1 MSFGLSLVMLT
12 FSWRQ
17 PGRHLLSGMAMTMA
31 MLAAALVVAGFGPRL
46 PDWTTVLGTNLLL
59 LAAGAILHSRLT
71 AFCAQREAR
80 FDRVGW
86 TLAAL
91 TAPPFWY
98 WGLIEP
104 DGQYRAAVFSF
115 AAAAINGRTAWVIV
129 RSAYQQRRNYVIQA
143 LALLFSLFSIWMA
156 ARGVSSLVADSPA
169 VGARGDNPTSW
180 LTVFWYIILVTLMS
194 GCVIWLETGQSADRR
209 RFSARLGAFLGF
221 VNYFRDR
228 LHLLWA
234 AVLIL
239 LLGILG
245 EAAVLYQK
253 TYEAEEARLMRSTE
267 VTNDAFV
274 QHSLQLING
283 VDTLLHSVR
292 SFYLRTQSIAE
303 TEAFIDS
310 LPFDRASIDNV
321 YLISALGEITISH
334 DPAIAGMNVSD
345 RDYFVFHRAN
355 PGDQLF
361 IGAVERGRITGKLRF
376 RVSRRISRADGS
388 FGGVVLGTLN
398 PESFARYYRQ
408 LVPDSKS
415 AASLVGTQDR
425 KLRARVPEPD
435 AALWQTPIKSRWW
448 DRLQQSDSGSYKTVS
463 EIDGVGRILAYKKVG
478 DLPLVMVTG
487 FSESDLGSDV
497 QGRLR
502 WLTLSAPIGIFTVLV
517 LALLLTLEIRRRHVQ
532 DRFMSMLSHELKT
545 PLSVVRMALGL
556 NGPLSATIRAHAQ
569 QSVQDMDSIVERCLQ
584 VDRLEQ
590 RRHPAARKP
599 CQVQDLLIELQA
611 ALSGGERLQI
621 SVAPIP
627 TALIDTQLLRIALSN
642 LIENAFKYSPPR
654 SAVQVSASPHSHRRR
669 SGILFSISNEAG
681 SAGLP
686 DPNRVFRKYYR
697 APGAHSKTGSGLGL
711 YLVRG
716 AARQMGGWVR
726 YASRDGGVCFEFW
739 IPV

>member
-1 MSFGLSLVMLT
+1 MSFVSRQYVSSSSIRCITGYAICHGGSGRSCVGTAGECAGELTLKSNTLSLYVIAGAMSFGLSLVMLT

-253 TYEAEEARLMRSTE
+253 TDEAEEARLMRSTE

-292 SFYLRTQSIAE
+292 SFYLRTQSIAVSPPPI
-303 TEAFIDS
+303 TTTF
-310 LPFDRASIDNV
+310 LP
-321 YLISALGEITISH
+321 
-334 DPAIAGMNVSD
+334 
-345 RDYFVFHRAN
+345 
-355 PGDQLF
+355 
-361 IGAVERGRITGKLRF
+361 
-376 RVSRRISRADGS
+376 
-388 FGGVVLGTLN
+388 
-398 PESFARYYRQ
+398 
-408 LVPDSKS
+408 
-415 AASLVGTQDR
+415 
-425 KLRARVPEPD
+425 
-435 AALWQTPIKSRWW
+435 
-448 DRLQQSDSGSYKTVS
+448 
-463 EIDGVGRILAYKKVG
+463 
-478 DLPLVMVTG
+478 
-487 FSESDLGSDV
+487 
-497 QGRLR
+497 
-502 WLTLSAPIGIFTVLV
+502 
-517 LALLLTLEIRRRHVQ
+517 
-532 DRFMSMLSHELKT
+532 
-545 PLSVVRMALGL
+545 
-556 NGPLSATIRAHAQ
+556 
-569 QSVQDMDSIVERCLQ
+569 
-584 VDRLEQ
+584 
-590 RRHPAARKP
+590 
-599 CQVQDLLIELQA
+599 A
-611 ALSGGERLQI
+611 ALSSPLSKAGTLSPSERRFEAVRKSSALTRPPTPDPGPPKARDLYTP
-621 SVAPIP
+621 VAS
-627 TALIDTQLLRIALSN
+627 RIAS
-642 LIENAFKYSPPR
+642 
-654 SAVQVSASPHSHRRR
+654 
-669 SGILFSISNEAG
+669 
-681 SAGLP
+681 
-686 DPNRVFRKYYR
+686 
-697 APGAHSKTGSGLGL
+697 
-711 YLVRG
+711 
-716 AARQMGGWVR
+716 
-726 YASRDGGVCFEFW
+726 
-739 IPV
+739 